1 MSSQS
6 RRASTLYHC
15 AIPTPQSKVFAPSS
29 ATRLNDSTRD
39 PIQLLLEPICAF
51 DTTTPPPGSTQHTDT
66 QLPHP
71 DMSKQPAD
79 SKLGQSVTPK
89 TPRKAKKAVSFEAAS
104 ASANDESSASDAAAP
119 IEEQEGGP
127 TDEDESESEEAAP
140 TPKPRK
146 GAKAA
151 TPKKPRKTATPK
163 EPAATEPKAKPKKP
177 PVGEGFDSYTHS
189 IVVPP
194 KDQWSKFWGAKPV
207 SGDPRPSPKQP
218 SARES
223 MGQTEP
229 PMWENRG
236 FRYKRGSRDTKHN
249 FQVEPDNI
257 DQLPQDKNQEDLL
270 AIPLMDMRL
279 KDKNELTSHKREPV
293 IYCYNKV
300 PKDWNDKQTVKA
312 LNDRRYQGIDRVTID
327 PPWSE
332 IEREYLASLMRDNP
346 DASIWELTELHND
359 RFKGKDFREATPFGK
374 LSDGRTVES
383 TRYQYTS
390 YKPCYDR
397 GEDPPNVRWRG
408 DPSPEAKAL
417 EASGR
422 LVAAFGKPDKALL
435 KEYDN
440 THDGNDGDDEGGKP
454 KKPAKKKPLNKKKSQ
469 AAVEESE
476 SEDAFG
482 SPLVRKRHG
491 SEDSGDQ
498 ERPAKKSKT
507 KVFPPYAEQPALDE
521 DEEDLL
527 VLAGAYND
535 DDGDD
540 SSSVIFEDDDAEQD
554 EEMGQEDCDDAEQQM
569 VSAALEDSAA
579 EAAQGRLIE
588 QTAIEQ
594 TTIVEETHATRQIVV
609 DENYS
614 DEEEAE

>member
-1 MSSQS
+1 
-6 RRASTLYHC
+6 
-15 AIPTPQSKVFAPSS
+15 
-29 ATRLNDSTRD
+29 
-39 PIQLLLEPICAF
+39 
-51 DTTTPPPGSTQHTDT
+51 
-66 QLPHP
+66 
-71 DMSKQPAD
+71 MSKRPAD
-79 SKLGQSVTPK
+79 SKLEQSVTPK
-89 TPRKAKKAVSFEAAS
+89 KPRKAKKAVSPDAAPT
-104 ASANDESSASDAAAP
+104 SANDQSSAVDAATP
-119 IEEQEGGP
+119 IEEQEEIP
-127 TDEDESESEEAAP
+127 MDEDESESEDAAP
-140 TPKPRK
+140 TPKTKK

-151 TPKKPRKTATPK
+151 TPKKPRKTATPE
-163 EPAATEPKAKPKKP
+163 EPAATEAKAKGKKP
-177 PVGEGFDSYTHS
+177 PVGEGFDDYTHS
-189 IVVPP
+189 IVIPP

-249 FQVEPDNI
+249 FQVEPDNV

-279 KDKNELTSHKREPV
+279 TDKTKPTSHKREPV
-293 IYCYNKV
+293 VYCYNRV

-359 RFKGKDFREATPFGK
+359 RFKGKDFREATPFGQ

-422 LVAAFGKPDKALL
+422 LVAAFGKPDKALV

-440 THDGNDGDDEGGKP
+440 VHDGNDGDDEGGKP
-454 KKPAKKKPLNKKKSQ
+454 KKPAKKKPSNKKKSQ
-469 AAVEESE
+469 AAMEESE

-482 SPLVRKRHG
+482 SPLVRKRRG
-491 SEDSGDQ
+491 SEDSQDQ
-498 ERPAKKSKT
+498 ERK
-507 KVFPPYAEQPALDE
+507 FPPFAEQPALDE

-527 VLAGAYND
+527 VLAGAYDD

-540 SSSVIFEDDDAEQD
+540 SSSVIFEDDDAEQYEKMG
-554 EEMGQEDCDDAEQQM
+554 EEDYDDAEEQM
-569 VSAALEDSAA
+569 VSATLEESAA
-579 EAAQGRLIE
+579 EATQGRLVE

-614 DEEEAE
+614 DEEEEE